1 MSESEAQDA
10 LVSEKR
16 RELMRL
22 IREEPGL
29 SISEAARRLDLY
41 WTAVALHVDRLVSAG
56 LVRSMRV
63 GRRRI
68 LVPADAA
75 LDEAAFPEILCEPAC
90 ARVAMAIV
98 ANPGMPVWELCELTG
113 MTERAVYHHVK
124 RLVDHGL
131 ARSAKPGSY
140 AGLEPSP
147 SLLIWAA
154 GRYVSA
160 P

>member
-1 MSESEAQDA
+1 
-10 LVSEKR
+10 
-16 RELMRL
+16 MRL

-56 LVRSMRV
+56 LVRSTRV

-68 LVPADAA
+68 LVPADMT
-75 LDEAAFPEILCEPAC
+75 LDETIFPDILCEPAC
-90 ARVAMAIV
+90 ARVAIAIV
-98 ANPGMPVWELCELTG
+98 ANPGTRVWELCELTG

-124 RLVDHGL
+124 RLVDVGL

-140 AGLEPSP
+140 AGLEPSA
-147 SLLIWAA
+147 SLLVWAA
-154 GRYVSA
+154 GRSGST